1 MPGGRYTG
9 HGLGMIGDNMMVTGD
24 NRSLWLAIGLI
35 TLAVMVFA
43 GGHFYRNAWKSLLN
57 GTATMDTLV
66 ALGTGVARLYSMS
79 VNLWPQWFP
88 MEARHLYYEASAMII
103 GLINLGHMLEARAR
117 QRSSKALEKLLDLTP
132 PTARVV
138 TEDGEKASRWRTFS
152 RDAAAAHY
160 RRSRAGGWRNYR
172 GEAWLDEAMLTGEP
186 IPQQKAKAT
195 AFMPAPSSGR
205 QRPVPRQRGGQSYHA
220 VTHYSHGTPG
230 AEQ

>member
-1 MPGGRYTG
+1 
-9 HGLGMIGDNMMVTGD
+9 MIGDNMMVTDD

-152 RDAAAAHY
+152 RGCCCGSLPAIACRWMAK
-160 RRSRAGGWRNYR
+160 
-172 GEAWLDEAMLTGEP
+172 LP
-186 IPQQKAKAT
+186 KAK
-195 AFMPAPSSGR
+195 
-205 QRPVPRQRGGQSYHA
+205 RGLMK
-220 VTHYSHGTPG
+220 PC
-230 AEQ
+230 